1 MTTQLL
7 SHKLI
12 YRIAAFVAVWAMVL
26 AGVFVPSA
34 TAQAAPATDDGT
46 PGPFADGSRLEFG
59 CRQANRVLEGQQD
72 RLDLANHTAEQ
83 AQTWID
89 ELKAKGKDTSALEA
103 ALSAFESAIA
113 SAQARHDE
121 AQGIMDTHAGF
132 DGDCK
137 LTDREQ
143 ARNTLRSVHD
153 ALREAHRLLS
163 DAAREFRRAV
173 RDWRQANRG
182 TATP

>member
-1 MTTQLL
+1 MTTQLF
-7 SHKLI
+7 SRKLI
-12 YRIAAFVAVWAMVL
+12 YRIAAFVAVWAIVL

-34 TAQAAPATDDGT
+34 TAQAAPAIDDGT

-103 ALSAFESAIA
+103 ALSAFKSGIA
-113 SAQARHDE
+113 SAQAKHDE
-121 AQGIMDTHAGF
+121 AQGIMEAHAGF
-132 DGDCK
+132 DSDCK
-137 LTDREQ
+137 LTDRDQ
-143 ARNTLRSVHD
+143 AKATLQSAGN
-153 ALREAHRLLS
+153 ALREAHRLLHN
-163 DAAREFRRAV
+163 AGRAFRQAV
-173 RDWRQANRG
+173 RDWRQTNRP